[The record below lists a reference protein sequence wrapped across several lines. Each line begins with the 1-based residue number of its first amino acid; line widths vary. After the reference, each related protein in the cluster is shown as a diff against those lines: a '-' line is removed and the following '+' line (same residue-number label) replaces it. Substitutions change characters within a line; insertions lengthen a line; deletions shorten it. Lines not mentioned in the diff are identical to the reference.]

1 VSAKLGLVSLVER
14 RRMLCLKFLKGLL
27 SGQVDS
33 SDLLSLLNFKVSP
46 RQNRSSVPFHV
57 PICHSNYIKNEPIR
71 RLMLMAN
78 KDPSIDLKYC
88 YC

>member
-1 VSAKLGLVSLVER
+1 
-14 RRMLCLKFLKGLL
+14 MLYVKCLQGLL

-33 SDLLSLLNFKVSP
+33 SDLLSLLNFKVPP

-57 PICHSNYIKNEPIR
+57 PICHSNDMKNEPIR

-78 KDPSIDLKYC
+78 EDPSIDL
-88 YC
+88 